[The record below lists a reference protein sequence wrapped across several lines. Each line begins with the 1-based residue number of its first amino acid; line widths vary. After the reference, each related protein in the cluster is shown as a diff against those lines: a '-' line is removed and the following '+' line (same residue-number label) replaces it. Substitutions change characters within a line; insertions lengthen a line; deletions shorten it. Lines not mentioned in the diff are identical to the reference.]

1 MARWIRTAPLAS
13 VARVTTPE
21 HDREL
26 ASIID
31 HTCLRPEALPGEI
44 DRLCD
49 EALAFGFRAVCVQ
62 PCFVARAAARLD
74 GGPVGVAAVI
84 AFPHG
89 AALTDTKL
97 FETRRALGD
106 GATELDVVAN
116 LGWIRASAGGNPDP
130 NASAGAA
137 AAAGLLT
144 AEIAAIVKAAGTVPV
159 KVILETALFS
169 DAQKEAAARAVMAAG
184 PAFLKT
190 STGYGPGGATLGD
203 VALLRRIAGT
213 RASVK
218 ASGGI
223 KTRAQA
229 LAFRAAGADRLG
241 ASASVALVTVTDA
254 NGARNSTP

>member
-1 MARWIRTAPLAS
+1 
-13 VARVTTPE
+13 VTPD

-31 HTCLRPEALPGEI
+31 HTCLRPDASPDEI

-49 EALAFGFRAVCVQ
+49 EALAFGFRTVCVQ
-62 PCFVARAAARLD
+62 PCFVARASARLA
-74 GGPVGVAAVI
+74 GSAVGIASVI

-89 AALTDTKL
+89 AAVTETKV
-97 FETRRALGD
+97 FEARRALAD

-116 LGWIRASAGGNPDP
+116 LGWIRAGAD
-130 NASAGAA
+130 AA
-137 AAAGLLT
+137 ARLT
-144 AEIAAIVKAAGTVPV
+144 AETDAIVKAAGVAVPV
-159 KVILETALFS
+159 KVILETASFS
-169 DAQKEAAARAVMAAG
+169 NAQNEAAARAVMAAG

-190 STGYGPGGATLGD
+190 STGFGAGGATLAH
-203 VALLRRIAGT
+203 VALLRREAGS
-213 RASVK
+213 RAAVK

-241 ASASVALVTVTDA
+241 ASASIVLVTPGTDDPIA
-254 NGARNSTP
+254 

>member
-1 MARWIRTAPLAS
+1 
-13 VARVTTPE
+13 VTPD

-31 HTCLRPEALPGEI
+31 HTCLRPEAVPEEI

-49 EALAFGFRAVCVQ
+49 EALAFGFRTVCVQ
-62 PCFVARAAARLD
+62 PCFVARAAARVA
-74 GGPVGVAAVI
+74 GSAVGVASVI

-89 AALTDTKL
+89 AATTDAKV
-97 FETRRALGD
+97 FEARRALAD

-116 LGWIRASAGGNPDP
+116 LGWIRAGAP
-130 NASAGAA
+130 AA
-137 AAAGLLT
+137 ARLT
-144 AEIAAIVKAAGTVPV
+144 AEIDAIVKAAGAGAAV

-169 DAQKEAAARAVMAAG
+169 EAQNEAAARAVMAAG

-190 STGYGPGGATLGD
+190 STGFGPGGATVAD

-213 RASVK
+213 RAAVK

-223 KTRAQA
+223 KTRDQA

-241 ASASVALVTVTDA
+241 ASASIALVTRLTGDP
-254 NGARNSTP
+254 TK